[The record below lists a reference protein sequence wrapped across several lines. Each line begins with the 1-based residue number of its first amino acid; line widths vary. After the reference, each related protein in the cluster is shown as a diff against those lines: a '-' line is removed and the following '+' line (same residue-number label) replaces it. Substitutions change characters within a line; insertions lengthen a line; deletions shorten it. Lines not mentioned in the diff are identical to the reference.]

1 MLCPVYG
8 CKRAGKPFPRVDKF
22 REHFFK
28 HQNPSNFLCFIESCR
43 VGPLTELQLGDHLMT
58 LHFQDYSTQP
68 HFDYFMALLPSI
80 SKVVRIESKNGAAS
94 RSMYALFHIAE
105 SRQNGVYTCPVENT
119 GCQFRLS
126 IDEPFMEDHI
136 ASHDLLDRIISREK
150 IKPICDFTKGRIKC
164 PLCMETCRPNSSNFT
179 DFITHF
185 FHRHSE
191 PRSPESAEE
200 FKSRMCQAL
209 AQSAKYR
216 FQASHLETELKNRF
230 LFFVLFLLACRKPS
244 SGLSAWV
251 IEN

>member
-68 HFDYFMALLPSI
+68 HFDYFMTLLPYI
-80 SKVVRIESKNGAAS
+80 GKLVFIPSKTGAAS

-105 SRQNGVYTCPVENT
+105 SRQNGVDTCPIENT

-126 IDEPFMEDHI
+126 IDEPHMENHI

-150 IKPICDFTKGRIKC
+150 IKPICDFTKGRMKC
-164 PLCMETCRPNSSNFT
+164 PLCMETTT
-179 DFITHF
+179 DLWYDFAYFIFHF
-185 FHRHSE
+185 IKRHSG
-191 PRSPESAEE
+191 PPESETE
-200 FKSRMCQAL
+200 LLSRMCHVL

-216 FQASHLETELKNRF
+216 FQASHLEAELKNRF
-230 LFFVLFLLACRKPS
+230 L
-244 SGLSAWV
+244 GLYPIFTNVSQNIFWSLCV
-251 IEN
+251 SN